1 MERLGF
7 RGPFFGGFKQKYGR
21 ECGRSN
27 GGSAVQGPSKDFLG
41 VFFSVKTPKKHFQKC
56 QICPKQVGMEKI
68 CRLLVFFLKNRCF
81 AQHGQNVK
89 KAVFSLFFSI
99 FLYSGVAS
107 GSFFGPQAPCD
118 PL

>member
-1 MERLGF
+1 MSKNNR
-7 RGPFFGGFKQKYGR
+7 FFG
-21 ECGRSN
+21 
-27 GGSAVQGPSKDFLG
+27 
-41 VFFSVKTPKKHFQKC
+41 
-56 QICPKQVGMEKI
+56 
-68 CRLLVFFLKNRCF
+68 FFLKNRYF
-81 AQHGQNVK
+81 AQYGQNLK

>member
-1 MERLGF
+1 MSKNNR
-7 RGPFFGGFKQKYGR
+7 FFG
-21 ECGRSN
+21 
-27 GGSAVQGPSKDFLG
+27 
-41 VFFSVKTPKKHFQKC
+41 
-56 QICPKQVGMEKI
+56 
-68 CRLLVFFLKNRCF
+68 FFLKKRYF
-81 AQHGQNVK
+81 AQSGQNRQ

>member
-1 MERLGF
+1 MSKNNR
-7 RGPFFGGFKQKYGR
+7 FF
-21 ECGRSN
+21 
-27 GGSAVQGPSKDFLG
+27 A
-41 VFFSVKTPKKHFQKC
+41 
-56 QICPKQVGMEKI
+56 
-68 CRLLVFFLKNRCF
+68 FFLKNRYF
-81 AQHGQNVK
+81 AQNGQNLK